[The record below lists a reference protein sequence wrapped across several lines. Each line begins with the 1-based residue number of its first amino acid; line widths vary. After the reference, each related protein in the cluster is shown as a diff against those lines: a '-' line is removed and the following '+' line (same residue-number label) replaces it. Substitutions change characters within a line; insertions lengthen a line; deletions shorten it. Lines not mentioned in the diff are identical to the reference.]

1 MTSTRMGRQYV
12 EEARSRTE
20 LVRLARTHDVAALLR
35 REAARFVRLL
45 EAADDDSGA
54 GAC

>member
-20 LVRLARTHDVAALLR
+20 LVRLALDRGLWSTVV
-35 REAARFVRLL
+35 REARLL
-45 EAADDDSGA
+45 DAADDDGGA